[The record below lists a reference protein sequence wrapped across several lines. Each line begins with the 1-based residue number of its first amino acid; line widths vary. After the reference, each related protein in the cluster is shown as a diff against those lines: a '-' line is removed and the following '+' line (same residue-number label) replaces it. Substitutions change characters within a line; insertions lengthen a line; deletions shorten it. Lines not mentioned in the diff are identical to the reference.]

1 MKSIYADNSSTSF
14 PKAPTV
20 AQAMYDYISFNG
32 ASVHRSSNEDAY
44 QVERLILETRQQLQ
58 QLLGG
63 PSPKYIIFTPNVTTS
78 LNMVLQGLFSAGDH
92 LLISSLEHNAVM
104 RPLHQLSMKG
114 VSYSTIPS
122 TPQGEMI
129 TSTLESLLLPTTK
142 AILVTHVSNVCG
154 TIQPIAELGAFC
166 KEHNLLCI
174 VDAAQS
180 AGILPIHMK
189 DMNIDILCFTG
200 HKGLLGPQGIGGFLL
215 TKDMAH
221 QIQPILSGGT
231 GSFSHTLE
239 IPTTFPDRFEPG
251 TPNIPGILGLHASLS
266 YLNTIGIESIY
277 QHELSLTKQFIC
289 GLQELSKYTIHGIPD
304 IQNRTAVISIS
315 PTHCD
320 PAELAHKLEQD
331 YHIITRVGLHCAPT
345 AHQVLG
351 TYPKGTVRFSFGYH
365 NTADEVDT
373 ILNSLDLLQHKHPYS

>member
-20 AQAMYDYISFNG
+20 AQSMYDYISYNG

-78 LNMVLQGLFSAGDH
+78 LNMVLQGLFSASDH

-122 TPQGEMI
+122 THEGEMI

-154 TIQPIAELGAFC
+154 TIQPIAEIGAFC

-174 VDAAQS
+174 VDTAQS

-189 DMNIDILCFTG
+189 EMNIDILCFTG

-215 TKDMAH
+215 TKEVALRLT
-221 QIQPILSGGT
+221 PILTGGT
-231 GSFSHTLE
+231 GSFSHLLD
-239 IPTTFPDRFEPG
+239 IPTTFPDRLEPG
-251 TPNIPGILGLHASLS
+251 TPNIPGIIGLHASLC
-266 YLNTIGIESIY
+266 YLNSVGISTIYE
-277 QHELSLTKQFIC
+277 HEMALTRQFLS
-289 GLQELSKYTIHGIPD
+289 GLQQLPNYTIHGIPND
-304 IQNRTAVISIS
+304 TNRTAVISLS
-315 PTHCD
+315 TTQCD
-320 PAELAHKLEQD
+320 PAELAYNLEQT
-331 YHIITRVGLHCAPT
+331 YHMITRVGLHCAPT
-345 AHQVLG
+345 AHRVLG
-351 TYPKGTVRFSFGYH
+351 TYPTGTVRFSFGYH
-365 NTADEVDT
+365 TRPEEVDT
-373 ILNSLDLLQHKHPYS
+373 ILNSLELIQQKSLI

>member
-1 MKSIYADNSSTSF
+1 MNSIYADNSSTSF

-20 AQAMYDYISFNG
+20 AQSMYDYISNNG

-63 PSPKYIIFTPNVTTS
+63 PSPKYVIFTPNVTTS

-122 TPQGEMI
+122 TPEGEMI

-154 TIQPIAELGAFC
+154 TIQPIAEIGAFC

-189 DMNIDILCFTG
+189 EMNIDILCFTG

-215 TKDMAH
+215 TKDVAH
-221 QIQPILSGGT
+221 QIHPLLTGGT
-231 GSFSHTLE
+231 GSFSHTIE
-239 IPTTFPDRFEPG
+239 IPTIFPDRFEPG

-266 YLNTIGIESIY
+266 YLNTVGIDSIY

-289 GLQELSKYTIHGIPD
+289 GLQELPKYTIHGIPD
-304 IQNRTAVISIS
+304 IRNRTAVISIS

-320 PAELAHKLEQD
+320 PAELAHKLEQT

-351 TYPKGTVRFSFGYH
+351 TYPRGTVRFSFGYH
-365 NTADEVDT
+365 NTPDEVDT
-373 ILNSLDLLQHKHPYS
+373 ILNSLDLLQTTQLL

>member
-20 AQAMYDYISFNG
+20 AQAMYDYISNNG

-44 QVERLILETRQQLQ
+44 QVERILLETRQQLQ

-63 PSPKYIIFTPNVTTS
+63 HSPKYVIFTPNVTTS
-78 LNMVLQGLFSAGDH
+78 LNMVLQGLFRSGDH

-129 TSTLESLLLPTTK
+129 ISTLESLLLPTTK
-142 AILVTHVSNVCG
+142 AVLVTHVSNVCG
-154 TIQPIAELGAFC
+154 TIQPIAEIGAFC

-189 DMNIDILCFTG
+189 EMHIDVLCFTG

-215 TKDMAH
+215 TKEVAH
-221 QIQPILSGGT
+221 HIQPLLSGGT

-251 TPNIPGILGLHASLS
+251 TPNIPGIIGLHASVS
-266 YLNTIGIESIY
+266 YLNSVGIRTIY
-277 QHELSLTKQFIC
+277 KHEMALTRQFIA
-289 GLQELSKYTIHGIPD
+289 GLQQLPSYTIHGIPND
-304 IQNRTAVISIS
+304 TNRTAVISLS
-315 PTHCD
+315 TTKCD
-320 PAELAHKLEQD
+320 PAELSHILERD

-345 AHQVLG
+345 AHRVLG
-351 TYPKGTVRFSFGYH
+351 TYPTGTVRFSFGYH
-365 NTADEVDT
+365 TTPEEVDT
-373 ILNSLDLLQHKHPYS
+373 ILNSLELIQQKSLL

>member
-20 AQAMYDYISFNG
+20 AQAIYDYISYNG

-58 QLLGG
+58 ELLGG
-63 PSPKYIIFTPNVTTS
+63 SSPKYVIFTPNVTTS
-78 LNMVLQGLFSAGDH
+78 LNMVLQGLFSSGDH

-122 TPQGEMI
+122 TYQGEMI

-154 TIQPIAELGAFC
+154 TIQPIAEIGTFC
-166 KEHNLLCI
+166 REHNLLCI

-180 AGILPIHMK
+180 AGVLPLHMK

-200 HKGLLGPQGIGGFLL
+200 HKGLLGPQGIGGFLIS
-215 TKDMAH
+215 KEIAAQMH
-221 QIQPILSGGT
+221 PILSGGT

-251 TPNIPGILGLHASLS
+251 TPNIPGIIGLHTSLS
-266 YLNTIGIESIY
+266 YIKSIGIHHIY
-277 QHELSLTKQFIC
+277 EHEMRLTKQFLT
-289 GLQELSKYTIHGIPD
+289 GLQQMPNYTLHGLPTEY
-304 IQNRTAVISIS
+304 NRSAVISIS
-315 PTHCD
+315 PAHCD
-320 PAELAHKLEQD
+320 PAELAYRLDRD
-331 YHIITRVGLHCAPT
+331 YHITTRVGLHCAPT
-345 AHQVLG
+345 AHRVLG
-351 TYPKGTVRFSFGYH
+351 TYPRGTVRFSFGYH
-365 NTADEVDT
+365 NTDEEVDH
-373 ILNSLDLLQHKHPYS
+373 ILHCLDNLQSI

>member
-20 AQAMYDYISFNG
+20 AQAMYDYISYNG

-129 TSTLESLLLPTTK
+129 TSTLDSLLLPTTK

-154 TIQPIAELGAFC
+154 TIQPIAELGTFC
-166 KEHNLLCI
+166 REHNLLCI

-180 AGILPIHMK
+180 AGVLPLHMK

-200 HKGLLGPQGIGGFLL
+200 HKGLLGPQGIGGFLIS
-215 TKDMAH
+215 KEIAS
-221 QIQPILSGGT
+221 QIHPILSGGT
-231 GSFSHTLE
+231 GSFSHALE

-251 TPNIPGILGLHASLS
+251 TPNIPGIIGLHASLS
-266 YLNTIGIESIY
+266 YIKSIGIHHIY
-277 QHELSLTKQFIC
+277 EHEMILTKQFLT
-289 GLQELSKYTIHGIPD
+289 GLQHMPNYTLHGLPTEY
-304 IQNRTAVISIS
+304 NRTAVISIS

-320 PAELAHKLEQD
+320 PAELAYRLDHD
-331 YHIITRVGLHCAPT
+331 YHITTRVGLHCAPT
-345 AHQVLG
+345 AHRVLG
-351 TYPKGTVRFSFGYH
+351 TYPRGTIRFSFGYH
-365 NTADEVDT
+365 NTTEEIDH
-373 ILNSLDLLQHKHPYS
+373 ILHCLDNLQAI

>member
-20 AQAMYDYISFNG
+20 AQAIYDYISYNG

-63 PSPKYIIFTPNVTTS
+63 PSPKYVIFTPNVTTS

-122 TPQGEMI
+122 THEGKMI
-129 TSTLESLLLPTTK
+129 TTDLESLILPNTK
-142 AILVTHVSNVCG
+142 AILLTHVSNVCG
-154 TIQPIAELGAFC
+154 TIQPIAEIGSFC

-174 VDAAQS
+174 VDTAQS

-189 DMNIDILCFTG
+189 DMNIDVLCFTG

-215 TKDMAH
+215 TKKIAL
-221 QIQPILSGGT
+221 QLTPILTGGT
-231 GSFSHTLE
+231 GSFSHLLD
-239 IPTTFPDRFEPG
+239 IPTTFPDRLEPG
-251 TPNIPGILGLHASLS
+251 TPNIPGIIGLHASLS
-266 YLNTIGIESIY
+266 YLNSVGISTIYE
-277 QHELSLTKQFIC
+277 HEMALTRQFLS
-289 GLQELSKYTIHGIPD
+289 GLQQLPNYTIHGIPND
-304 IQNRTAVISIS
+304 TNRTAVISLS
-315 PTHCD
+315 TTQCD
-320 PAELAHKLEQD
+320 PAELAYNLEQT

-345 AHQVLG
+345 AHRVLG
-351 TYPKGTVRFSFGYH
+351 TYPTGTVRFSFGYH
-365 NTADEVDT
+365 TTPDEVDT
-373 ILNSLDLLQHKHPYS
+373 ILNSLELIQQKSLL

>member
-20 AQAMYDYISFNG
+20 AQSMYDYISNNG

-63 PSPKYIIFTPNVTTS
+63 PSPKYVIFTPNVTTS

-122 TPQGEMI
+122 TPEGEMI

-154 TIQPIAELGAFC
+154 TIQPIAEIGAFC
-166 KEHNLLCI
+166 KEHNLLCM

-189 DMNIDILCFTG
+189 EMNIDILCFTG

-215 TKDMAH
+215 TKDVAH
-221 QIQPILSGGT
+221 QIQPLLSGGT
-231 GSFSHTLE
+231 GSFSHALE

-251 TPNIPGILGLHASLS
+251 TPNIPCIIGLHASLS
-266 YLNTIGIESIY
+266 YLHTVGIDYIY
-277 QHELSLTKQFIC
+277 QHELSLTKQFLY
-289 GLQELSKYTIHGIPD
+289 GLQELPKYTIHGIPD
-304 IQNRTAVISIS
+304 IRNRTAVISIS

-320 PAELAHKLEQD
+320 PAELAHNLEQT

-351 TYPKGTVRFSFGYH
+351 TYPRGTIRFSFGYH
-365 NTADEVDT
+365 NTSDEVDF
-373 ILNSLDLLQHKHPYS
+373 ILNSLELLQHKHLL

>member
-1 MKSIYADNSSTSF
+1 MKSIYVDNSSTSF

-20 AQAMYDYISFNG
+20 AQAMYDYISYNG
-32 ASVHRSSNEDAY
+32 VSVHRSSNEDAY
-44 QVERLILETRQQLQ
+44 QVERMLLETRQQLQ
-58 QLLGG
+58 ELFGG
-63 PSPKYIIFTPNVTTS
+63 HSAKYVIFTPNVTTS

-122 TPQGEMI
+122 TYQGEMI

-142 AILVTHVSNVCG
+142 AILLTHVSNVCG
-154 TIQPIAELGAFC
+154 TIQPIAEIGAFC

-180 AGILPIHMK
+180 AGVLPIHMK
-189 DMNIDILCFTG
+189 NMNIDILCFTG
-200 HKGLLGPQGIGGFLL
+200 HKGLLGPQGIGGLL
-215 TKDMAH
+215 ISKEVAS
-221 QIQPILSGGT
+221 QLQPILTGGT
-231 GSFSHTLE
+231 GSFSHTIE
-239 IPTTFPDRFEPG
+239 VPTTFPDRFEPG
-251 TPNIPGILGLHASLS
+251 TPNIPGIIGLHASLS
-266 YLNTIGIESIY
+266 YIKSTGIRQIY
-277 QHELSLTKQFIC
+277 EHEMNLTKQFLN
-289 GLQELSKYTIHGIPD
+289 GLQQLPNYTLHGLPTEY
-304 IQNRTAVISIS
+304 NRSAVISIA

-320 PAELAHKLEQD
+320 PAELAYRLDRD

-351 TYPKGTVRFSFGYH
+351 TYPRGTIRFSFGYH
-365 NTADEVDT
+365 NTTEEIDH
-373 ILNSLDLLQHKHPYS
+373 ILHCLDNLQAI